1 MTEIKILDST
11 LINKIAAG
19 EVVERPSSILREL
32 IENSIDAQ
40 SDKIEVFVDKGGIGK
55 IVVSDNGKGMNKEDL
70 KLAILRHAT
79 SKIKD
84 ESDLFAISSLGFRG
98 EALPSIASVSKFQI
112 ASRKQ
117 GAEIGYQITIEGG
130 NIISE
135 SPIAMNEGTKIT
147 VSELFFNVP
156 ARRKFLK
163 KENTEFSY
171 LYDVFSKFLMIYH
184 NISFTFYKNNK
195 LLKKYPSHS
204 KSERIATLFT
214 KESKDLYP
222 INLDIE
228 DFKIE
233 GFISNPELAFKR
245 SNHLFVFINGRF
257 IKDKMLI
264 HAISHGYRNIIEPRE
279 YPFVIIFFK
288 INPRLVDV
296 NVHPQKMEVRFNN
309 SQMVHQI
316 ISKTIEGELAKTPWV
331 KRELGSKEIQDA
343 RCQSESNEKIAGV
356 HLEVSAEDYFFKS
369 PTSNN
374 KELFSADFVNRS
386 LDYKQN
392 NENFF
397 EERNSYFSSLKVIGQ
412 IMKTYIL
419 CEGDDGLI
427 IIDQHAAHERIGY
440 ERLVKD
446 YEKKK
451 IPQENLLIPTVI
463 KLSPEK
469 FAIFMDNL
477 SFFNEIGFE
486 IEVFGV
492 NTITIRKIPVIL
504 NRKNIEIL
512 MKEIIDDYLITGFS
526 LAYEDTIRKIFST
539 ISCHSVVRGGDELNK
554 YEMESLLKLMDEYE
568 FSANCPHGRPVY
580 YKISRYDLDKKFH
593 RV

>member
-1 MTEIKILDST
+1 MAEIKILDSS

-40 SDKIEVFVDKGGIGK
+40 SDKIEVFVDKGGMEK
-55 IVVSDNGKGMNKEDL
+55 IVVSDNGKGMTKEDL

-84 ESDLFAISSLGFRG
+84 ENDLFAINSLGFRG
-98 EALPSIASVSKFQI
+98 EAIPSIASVSKFQI

-117 GAEIGYQITIEGG
+117 GTDIGYQITIEGG
-130 NIISE
+130 KIISE
-135 SPIAMNEGTKIT
+135 SPVAMNEGTKIT
-147 VSELFFNVP
+147 VSDLFFNVP

-195 LLKKYPSHS
+195 LLKKYPIQT
-204 KSERIATLFT
+204 KKERITALFP
-214 KESKDLYP
+214 KEAKDLYP

-233 GFISNPELAFKR
+233 GFISNPELSFKR
-245 SNHLFVFINGRF
+245 SNHLYVFINGRF

-264 HAISHGYRNIIEPRE
+264 HAISHGYRSIIEPRE
-279 YPFVIIFFK
+279 YPFVIIFFE
-288 INPRLVDV
+288 INPRFVDV

-331 KRELGSKEIQDA
+331 KRELSDSENNESSSNSKENTFNSSLQIT
-343 RCQSESNEKIAGV
+343 E
-356 HLEVSAEDYFFKS
+356 EDYFFKS
-369 PTSNN
+369 PSNN
-374 KELFSADFVNRS
+374 VNPKELFSADFVNRS
-386 LDYKQN
+386 LEYKN
-392 NENFF
+392 NGEQIF

-440 ERLVKD
+440 ERLVKN
-446 YEKKK
+446 YEEKK
-451 IPQENLLIPTVI
+451 IQTETLVIPTVI
-463 KLSPEK
+463 KLTPEK

-477 SFFNEIGFE
+477 PFFNEMGFE

-492 NTITIRKIPVIL
+492 NTITIRKVPSIL
-504 NRKNIEIL
+504 SKKNTENL

-526 LAYEDTIRKIFST
+526 LAYDETLRKIFST

-554 YEMESLLKLMDEYE
+554 YEMEALLKLMDEYE

-580 YKISRYDLDKKFH
+580 YKISRYELDKKFH

>member
-1 MTEIKILDST
+1 MAEIKILDSS

-40 SDKIEVFVDKGGIGK
+40 SDKIEVFVDKGGMEK
-55 IVVSDNGKGMNKEDL
+55 IVVSDNGKGMSKEDL

-84 ESDLFAISSLGFRG
+84 ENDLFAINSLGFRG
-98 EALPSIASVSKFQI
+98 EAIPSIASVSKFQI

-117 GAEIGYQITIEGG
+117 GSDIGYQITIEGG
-130 NIISE
+130 KIISE
-135 SPIAMNEGTKIT
+135 SPVAMNEGTKIT
-147 VSELFFNVP
+147 VSDLFFNVP

-195 LLKKYPSHS
+195 LLKKYPIQT
-204 KSERIATLFT
+204 KKERITALFP
-214 KESKDLYP
+214 KEAKDLYP

-233 GFISNPELAFKR
+233 GFISNPELSFKR
-245 SNHLFVFINGRF
+245 SNHLYVFINGRF

-264 HAISHGYRNIIEPRE
+264 HAISHGYRSIIEPRE
-279 YPFVIIFFK
+279 YPFVIIFFE
-288 INPRLVDV
+288 INPRFVDV

-331 KRELGSKEIQDA
+331 KRELSDSENNESSSNSKENTFNSSLQIT
-343 RCQSESNEKIAGV
+343 E
-356 HLEVSAEDYFFKS
+356 EDYFFKS
-369 PTSNN
+369 PSNN
-374 KELFSADFVNRS
+374 VNPKELFSADFVNRS
-386 LDYKQN
+386 LEYKN
-392 NENFF
+392 NGEQIF

-440 ERLVKD
+440 ERLVKN
-446 YEKKK
+446 YEEKK
-451 IPQENLLIPTVI
+451 IQTETLVIPTVI
-463 KLSPEK
+463 KLTPEK

-477 SFFNEIGFE
+477 PFFNEMGFD

-492 NTITIRKIPVIL
+492 NTITIRKVPSIL
-504 NRKNIEIL
+504 SKKNTENL

-526 LAYEDTIRKIFST
+526 LAYDETLRKIFST

-554 YEMESLLKLMDEYE
+554 YEMEALLKLMDEYE

-580 YKISRYDLDKKFH
+580 YKISRYELDKRFH

>member
-1 MTEIKILDST
+1 MTEIKILDTS

-40 SDKIEVFVDKGGIGK
+40 SDKIEVFVDKGGMDK

-79 SKIKD
+79 SKIRD

-117 GAEIGYQITIEGG
+117 GTEIGYQITIEGG

-184 NISFTFYKNNK
+184 NIAFSFYKNNK
-195 LLKKYPSHS
+195 LLKKYPLQS
-204 KSERIATLFT
+204 KSERITALFT

-233 GFISNPELAFKR
+233 GFISNPELSFKR

-309 SQMVHQI
+309 SQMIHQI

-331 KRELGSKEIQDA
+331 ERELGTNELQYGAS
-343 RCQSESNEKIAGV
+343 QSESNENMMGSNLGI
-356 HLEVSAEDYFFKS
+356 SSEDYFFKA
-369 PTSNN
+369 PNSNN

-392 NENFF
+392 NEKVF
-397 EERNSYFSSLKVIGQ
+397 EERSSYFSSLKVVGQ

-451 IPQENLLIPTVI
+451 VPQENLLIPTVI
-463 KLSPEK
+463 KLTPEK

-492 NTITIRKIPVIL
+492 NTITIRKIPIIL

-526 LAYEDTIRKIFST
+526 LAYEDSIRKIFST

>member
-1 MTEIKILDST
+1 MSEIKILDST

-19 EVVERPSSILREL
+19 EVVERPASILREL
-32 IENSIDAQ
+32 IENSIDAE
-40 SDKIEVFVDKGGIGK
+40 SDKIEVFVDKGGVDK
-55 IVVSDNGKGMNKEDL
+55 IVVSDNGKGMTKEDL
-70 KLAILRHAT
+70 KLSILRHAT

-84 ESDLFAISSLGFRG
+84 ENDLFAINSLGFRG

-117 GAEIGYQITIEGG
+117 GSEIGYQITIEGG
-130 NIISE
+130 NIVSE

-147 VSELFFNVP
+147 IDDLFFNVP

-195 LLKKYPSHS
+195 LLKKYPVQT
-204 KSERIATLFT
+204 KKERINALFP
-214 KESKDLYP
+214 KEAKDFYP
-222 INLDIE
+222 INLNIE

-233 GFISNPELAFKR
+233 GFISNPELSYKR
-245 SNHLFVFINGRF
+245 SNNLFIFINGRF
-257 IKDKMLI
+257 IRDKMLI
-264 HAISHGYRNIIEPRE
+264 HAVSHGYRSIIENRE
-279 YPFVIIFFK
+279 YPFVIIFFN
-288 INPRLVDV
+288 IAPRLVDV

-331 KRELGSKEIQDA
+331 KRELL
-343 RCQSESNEKIAGV
+343 NEDLNIVKDGNFTAHQIT
-356 HLEVSAEDYFFKS
+356 EEDYFFKS
-369 PTSNN
+369 PETGVNQ
-374 KELFSADFVNRS
+374 KELFSSDFINRS
-386 LDYKQN
+386 LDYKDN
-392 NENFF
+392 IDKNY
-397 EERNSYFSSLKVIGQ
+397 EERTSYFSSLKVIGQ

-440 ERLVKD
+440 ERLVKN
-446 YEKKK
+446 YEEKKIK
-451 IPQENLLIPTVI
+451 QETLLIPTVI

-486 IEVFGV
+486 IDIFGV
-492 NTITIRKIPVIL
+492 NTITIRKIPTIL
-504 NRKNIEIL
+504 NRKNIENL

-526 LAYEDTIRKIFST
+526 LAYDETMKKIFST

-554 YEMESLLKLMDEYE
+554 YEMESLLMLMDEYE
-568 FSANCPHGRPVY
+568 FSSNCPHGRPVY
-580 YKISRYDLDKKFH
+580 YKISRYELDKKFH